1 MNEYTCAELSVGM
14 KASFQRKVTPEMEDL
29 FRRISGDENPLHR
42 DDDFAREVSGGR
54 FPSHASFGMLT
65 ASLYSA
71 MAGMYLPGKY
81 SLIHSLEEISFMK
94 PVFAGDTLEVTG
106 EVTEKEEGLKLICLK
121 VTIKNQYGA
130 KVSRA
135 RMKVLVLR

>member
-1 MNEYTCAELSVGM
+1 
-14 KASFQRKVTPEMEDL
+14 
-29 FRRISGDENPLHR
+29 
-42 DDDFAREVSGGR
+42 
-54 FPSHASFGMLT
+54 
-65 ASLYSA
+65 
-71 MAGMYLPGKY
+71 
-81 SLIHSLEEISFMK
+81 MK